1 MEKGDIEMVLVGYE
15 WFIGSLVGWIV
26 IVVVVV
32 TLLLGVFT
40 R

>member
-15 WFIGSLVGWIV
+15 WLVGWIV
-26 IVVVVV
+26 IVIIVVV

>member
-15 WFIGSLVGWIV
+15 WLVGWIV
-26 IVVVVV
+26 ISVVVVV